1 MMEWNNPLQNDE
13 EYQAALDRL
22 WEVFFAE
29 PGTPEG
35 NEHALLAD
43 LIEAYA
49 ELHYPIGPPTDP
61 VAVIEFWMDQKDL
74 TQADLV
80 PCIGSRDAVAEV
92 LSYQRPVTPQ
102 MAQALERLFRLEP
115 GHIPLKPVVSNP
127 IPPVNRV

>member
-1 MMEWNNPLQNDE
+1 MEWNNPIQNDE
-13 EYQAALDRL
+13 EHQEALSRFREIFHAA
-22 WEVFFAE
+22 

-35 NEHALLAD
+35 DESDLLAD
-43 LIEAYA
+43 LIEAY
-49 ELHYPIGPPTDP
+49 EEIHFPIDPPTDP

-80 PCIGSRDAVAEV
+80 PCIGSRDEVAEV

-127 IPPVNRV
+127 IPPVNRI